1 MTGRG
6 ASRGAGAKPWPPA
19 HAKKAGDEREGNM
32 ETNEVL
38 VHFNVKVT
46 DDPDPEVVKM
56 RAVVAIYDA
65 AHEGREA
72 FMELVALVDPQ

>member
-1 MTGRG
+1 
-6 ASRGAGAKPWPPA
+6 
-19 HAKKAGDEREGNM
+19 M